1 VGFIKECTS
10 FDVFQAYMKGEGKL
24 SSTKNKK
31 GRRELPSTIE
41 KSPHHESRKPGDPF
55 GDFFDD
61 YKRQLNENELLN
73 DGQKERIDIVNKTR
87 RSGFYTFQQAFDS
100 RSGPEIY
107 LDGIEYKLLSS
118 YDYLGLI
125 GHKAIEKAAT
135 EAIHKFGTSSGGVR
149 LLSGTNKL
157 HLELEKELARFA
169 GTPAA
174 LTFSSGYLANL
185 AVLSSLLD
193 SKDLALID
201 SKIHQSTLDAC
212 KLAGLPY
219 RRFEHNNPNSL
230 EELLKGHHSSGRVL
244 VISEGMFS
252 MDGDICK
259 LKEIVELKKKYGAF
273 LMIDEAHSLGVL
285 GENGKG
291 VASHFSIS
299 PKEIDIL
306 SGSLSKALPASGGFV
321 AGSKELI
328 IFLQHSSSPYIFSAA
343 MAPAATASACMALK
357 VLKTEPERHEKLW
370 ANTHFFRS
378 ELQKLGYNTGL
389 SSTPII
395 PVIMG
400 ADEASLSFSRKL
412 FDHGILATPV
422 VFPAVPKRESRLRLC
437 ITAAQERSF
446 LQDVVEIFRK
456 LR

>member
-1 VGFIKECTS
+1 
-10 FDVFQAYMKGEGKL
+10 MKAEDKLNDAKSKKGGLEL
-24 SSTKNKK
+24 SSTK
-31 GRRELPSTIE
+31 E
-41 KSPHHESRKPGDPF
+41 KSLQHKNRKPGSPF
-55 GDFFDD
+55 GDFFNE
-61 YKRQLNENELLN
+61 YKQQLKENELLN
-73 DGQKERIDIVNKTR
+73 DRQKERIDLVNKIIS
-87 RSGFYTFQQAFDS
+87 SGFYTFQQAFDS
-100 RSGPEIY
+100 KSGPVIT
-107 LDGIEYKLLSS
+107 LDCIDYKLLSS

-125 GHKAIEKAAT
+125 GHKAIEKAAI

-149 LLSGTNKL
+149 LLTGTNKL
-157 HLELEKELARFA
+157 HLELEKELALFM
-169 GTPAA
+169 GTDAA
-174 LTFSSGYLANL
+174 LTFSSGYHANL
-185 AVLSSLLD
+185 AILSSLLD

-230 EELLKGHHSSGRVL
+230 EKLLKRHNSGRVL

-291 VASHFSIS
+291 VASHFNIS
-299 PKEIDIL
+299 PKEVDIFT
-306 SGSLSKALPASGGFV
+306 GSLSKAIPASGGFV

-343 MAPAATASACMALK
+343 LGPAATASARMALK
-357 VLKTEPERHEKLW
+357 VLKMEPEKHEKLR
-370 ANTHFFRS
+370 ANTNFFRS
-378 ELQKLGYNTGL
+378 ELQKLGYDTGL

-395 PVIMG
+395 PVILG
-400 ADEASLSFSRKL
+400 TDEAALSFSRKL

-422 VFPAVPKRESRLRLC
+422 VFPAVPKRQSRLRLC

-446 LQDVVEIFRK
+446 LQEVVEVFRK